1 MTAASILSSDWSA
14 GSEYW
19 ALIGQCSGGAV
30 TAASILS
37 SDWSAGSQYWALIGG
52 VTAASSR
59 AGTGSVCGGRGSS
72 GRGVAA
78 RQVQGSEAENIYS

>member
-1 MTAASILSSDWSA
+1 MTA
-14 GSEYW
+14 G
-19 ALIGQCSGGAV
+19 
-30 TAASILS
+30 SILS

-59 AGTGSVCGGRGSS
+59 AETGSVCGGRGSS
-72 GRGVAA
+72 GRGAAA

>member
-37 SDWSAGSQYWALIGG
+37 SDWSAGSAGG
-52 VTAASSR
+52 VTAAFSR
-59 AGTGSVCGGRGSS
+59 AGTGSACGGRGSS
-72 GRGVAA
+72 GRGAAA
-78 RQVQGSEAENIYS
+78 RQVQGSEAKNIYS